1 MPDHVRTVGIDVCK
15 QHLDVHLQP
24 DDRSWRVD
32 NNAQGVEQLTQ
43 QLAELKPQRVIVE
56 STGGY
61 ERPALYGLLAAE
73 LPVALVNPRPVR
85 DFAKAMGLLAKTDR
99 IDARVLAMFARHV
112 PTRVSVLPDQRQ
124 KALKQLVTRRRQLA
138 EQIVVQRNQLEHADL
153 PVVCESILRTVCHLQ
168 TELAAIESMIQ
179 QLIDEDEQLKQRD
192 TTLRSVPGVGPATA
206 RVLVTEL
213 PELGNASRRQI
224 AALVGGRALQRRL
237 GQPPRRPTH
246 PRRPRYRPKSPVHGH
261 PRRHPTQPSHPRAL
275 PAPAKPRQT
284 QKGRPG
290 CVHAEAV
297 DLPQCPPD
305 GNKQCLTIKTVAL
318 PRGEGTGG
326 V

>member
-138 EQIVVQRNQLEHADL
+138 EQVVVQRNQLEHADL

-192 TTLRSVPGVGPATA
+192 NTLRSVPGVGPATA

-224 AALVGGRALQRRL
+224 AALVGVAPYNDDSGNRRGARRIRGGRATVRKALYMATLVATRHNQVIREHYQHLQSQ
-237 GQPPRRPTH
+237 GK
-246 PRRPRYRPKSPVHGH
+246 PK
-261 PRRHPTQPSHPRAL
+261 
-275 PAPAKPRQT
+275 K
-284 QKGRPG
+284 
-290 CVHAEAV
+290 
-297 DLPQCPPD
+297 
-305 GNKQCLTIKTVAL
+305 VAL
-318 PRGEGTGG
+318 VACMRKLLIYLNTLLTETNNA
-326 V
+326 

>member
-138 EQIVVQRNQLEHADL
+138 EQVVVQRNHLEHADL

-224 AALVGGRALQRRL
+224 AALVGVAPYNDDSGNRR
-237 GQPPRRPTH
+237 GARRIRGGRPTVRKALYMATLVATRH
-246 PRRPRYRPKSPVHGH
+246 NQVIREHYQHLQSQGKPK
-261 PRRHPTQPSHPRAL
+261 
-275 PAPAKPRQT
+275 K
-284 QKGRPG
+284 
-290 CVHAEAV
+290 
-297 DLPQCPPD
+297 
-305 GNKQCLTIKTVAL
+305 VAL
-318 PRGEGTGG
+318 VACMRKLLIYLNTLLTETNNA
-326 V
+326 

>member
-32 NNAQGVEQLTQ
+32 NNTQSIEQLTQ
-43 QLAELKPQRVIVE
+43 QLTELKPQRVIVE

-85 DFAKAMGLLAKTDR
+85 DFAKAMGMLAKTDR

-124 KALKQLVTRRRQLA
+124 KALRQLVTRRTQLV

-168 TELAAIESMIQ
+168 TEQAAIESMIQ

-192 TTLRSVPGVGPATA
+192 NTLRSVPGVGPATA

-224 AALVGGRALQRRL
+224 AALVGVAPYNDDSGSHHGARRIRGGRATVRKALYMATLVATRHNPVIREHYQHLQSQ
-237 GQPPRRPTH
+237 GK
-246 PRRPRYRPKSPVHGH
+246 PK
-261 PRRHPTQPSHPRAL
+261 
-275 PAPAKPRQT
+275 K
-284 QKGRPG
+284 
-290 CVHAEAV
+290 
-297 DLPQCPPD
+297 
-305 GNKQCLTIKTVAL
+305 VAL
-318 PRGEGTGG
+318 VACMRKLLIYLNVLLTETNNA
-326 V
+326 

>member
-138 EQIVVQRNQLEHADL
+138 EQVVVQRNQLEHADL

-224 AALVGGRALQRRL
+224 AALVGVAPYNDDSGNRRGTRRIRGGRATVRKALYMATLVATRHNQVIREHYQHLQSQ
-237 GQPPRRPTH
+237 GK
-246 PRRPRYRPKSPVHGH
+246 PK
-261 PRRHPTQPSHPRAL
+261 
-275 PAPAKPRQT
+275 K
-284 QKGRPG
+284 
-290 CVHAEAV
+290 
-297 DLPQCPPD
+297 
-305 GNKQCLTIKTVAL
+305 VAL
-318 PRGEGTGG
+318 VACMRKLLIYLNALLTETNNA
-326 V
+326 

>member
-224 AALVGGRALQRRL
+224 AALVGVAPYNDDSGNRRGARRIRGGRATVRKALYMATLVATRHNQVIREHYQHLQSQ
-237 GQPPRRPTH
+237 GK
-246 PRRPRYRPKSPVHGH
+246 PK
-261 PRRHPTQPSHPRAL
+261 
-275 PAPAKPRQT
+275 K
-284 QKGRPG
+284 
-290 CVHAEAV
+290 
-297 DLPQCPPD
+297 
-305 GNKQCLTIKTVAL
+305 VAL
-318 PRGEGTGG
+318 VACMRKLLIYLNTLLTETNNA
-326 V
+326 

>member
-1 MPDHVRTVGIDVCK
+1 MSASNISMSIFN
-15 QHLDVHLQP
+15 P

-138 EQIVVQRNQLEHADL
+138 EQVVVQRNQLEHADL

-179 QLIDEDEQLKQRD
+179 QLIDEDE
-192 TTLRSVPGVGPATA
+192 TT
-206 RVLVTEL
+206 
-213 PELGNASRRQI
+213 
-224 AALVGGRALQRRL
+224 
-237 GQPPRRPTH
+237 
-246 PRRPRYRPKSPVHGH
+246 
-261 PRRHPTQPSHPRAL
+261 
-275 PAPAKPRQT
+275 
-284 QKGRPG
+284 
-290 CVHAEAV
+290 
-297 DLPQCPPD
+297 
-305 GNKQCLTIKTVAL
+305 
-318 PRGEGTGG
+318 
-326 V
+326 

>member
-224 AALVGGRALQRRL
+224 AALVGVAPYNDDSGNRRGTRRIRGGRATVRKALYMATLVATRHNQVIREHYQHLQSQ
-237 GQPPRRPTH
+237 GK
-246 PRRPRYRPKSPVHGH
+246 PK
-261 PRRHPTQPSHPRAL
+261 
-275 PAPAKPRQT
+275 K
-284 QKGRPG
+284 
-290 CVHAEAV
+290 
-297 DLPQCPPD
+297 
-305 GNKQCLTIKTVAL
+305 VAL
-318 PRGEGTGG
+318 VACMRKLLIYLNTLLTETNNA
-326 V
+326 